1 MSGRK
6 LIQHGVLV
14 TAADTFEADI
24 LIENGKI
31 TQIGMG
37 MVADDRTEIVDAS
50 GCYVIPGGI
59 DPHTHLDMPFG
70 GTVTADDFATGTA
83 AAAFGGTTTI
93 LDFCLTQKGKPLTE
107 SLKEWHAK
115 AKGKAAIDYG
125 FHLMIG
131 EMNDQVLEE
140 LPQVIEEEGVS
151 SFKVFMA
158 YKNQFQADDGILYQT
173 LQKAKEYGA
182 LVMVHAENG
191 DVIDLLV
198 RQALAEGRT
207 EPIHHALTRPS
218 ILEGE
223 ATGRAARLAALAD
236 SQLYVVHVTCA
247 EAVEQIARMRDMG
260 YRIWGETCPQYLTLD
275 QSIMDQP
282 DFEGAKYVWSP
293 PLREA
298 SHQEVLWNALK
309 SGQLQTIGSDHCS
322 FNFKGQKDLGKN
334 DFSKIP
340 NGGPVIE
347 DRLSILYS
355 EGVAKGR
362 ISLNQWVDLC
372 STRASKL
379 FGMFPQKGTLAVG
392 TDADIVIFDPSISRE
407 ISASTHH
414 MNVDY
419 SAFEGM
425 QVQGCPVT
433 VLCRGEYVI
442 KDRQFA
448 GAAGSGQYVKRAK
461 YDAGAPMPGRQA
473 VTTVTGG

>member
-425 QVQGCPVT
+425 QVEGCPVT

-448 GAAGSGQYVKRAK
+448 GVAGSGQYVKRAK

>member
-6 LIQHGVLV
+6 LIQNGVLV

-198 RQALAEGRT
+198 QQALAEGRT

>member
-6 LIQHGVLV
+6 LIRNGVLV

-448 GAAGSGQYVKRAK
+448 GAEGSGQYVKRAK

>member
-6 LIQHGVLV
+6 LIRNGVLV

-425 QVQGCPVT
+425 QVEGCPVT

>member
-24 LIENGKI
+24 LIEKGKI

-425 QVQGCPVT
+425 QVEGCPVT

-448 GAAGSGQYVKRAK
+448 GVAGSGQYVKRAK

>member
-6 LIQHGVLV
+6 LIRNGVLV

-115 AKGKAAIDYG
+115 AKAKAAIDYG

-218 ILEGE
+218 IMEGE

-448 GAAGSGQYVKRAK
+448 GSAGSGQYVKRAK